1 MKLLLIRHTS
11 VDVRPGI
18 CYGASDVPLR
28 DSFCKEAALVKTRLS
43 GYQIDQAFTS
53 PLSRCKRLAE
63 YCGFPHAIADS
74 RLVERNF
81 GAWEGLEYTRIDDP
95 QLQLWYADFV
105 HTRATEGES
114 FMDVVHRTEG
124 FLEELKETIPPP
136 HTLALFTHGGV
147 ITALRFL
154 VEHCSLDNILDLQVP
169 YGTVYPLEL

>member
-11 VDVRPGI
+11 VDVRPGV

-53 PLSRCKRLAE
+53 PLSRCKRL
-63 YCGFPHAIADS
+63 ADS

-114 FMDVVHRTEG
+114 FMDVVGRAKA
-124 FLEELKETIPPP
+124 FLDELKEATPPL

-154 VEHCSLDNILDLQVP
+154 VEHCSLDHIFDLQVP

>member
-11 VDVRPGI
+11 VDVRSGV

-28 DSFCKEAALVKTRLS
+28 DSFCEEAALVKTRLS
-43 GYQIDQAFTS
+43 GYQIDKAFTS

-63 YCGFPHAIADS
+63 YCGFSHAIADN

-81 GAWEGLEYTRIDDP
+81 GDWEGLEYARINDP
-95 QLQLWYADFV
+95 QLQLWYDDFV
-105 HTRATEGES
+105 HTRATNGES
-114 FMDVVHRTEG
+114 FMDVVARAEG
-124 FLEELKETIPPP
+124 FLEELKEATPPL